1 MNKKLV
7 AAIAAGTLSLVGTSV
22 LAYAQEV
29 DPWEAAANEY
39 HAKVAKEKEAQ
50 AEAEKYV
57 KENIDTPT
65 GAESKAKEDDYL
77 DKAEA
82 QYKKELAKQD
92 ADKKDNGKKDN
103 GKKEADKKEA
113 DKKDNAKKPAAPT
126 KQVKKLPKTSAVK

>member
-7 AAIAAGTLSLVGTSV
+7 AAIAAGTLSLVGTSA
-22 LAYAQEV
+22 LAHAQEV

-65 GAESKAKEDDYL
+65 GAEAKAQEDSYL

-82 QYKKELAKQD
+82 QYKKELAKQE

-103 GKKEADKKEA
+103 GKKEA

>member
-7 AAIAAGTLSLVGTSV
+7 AAIAAGTLSLGTSA
-22 LAYAQEV
+22 LAHAQEV
-29 DPWEAAANEY
+29 DSWEAAANEY

-50 AEAEKYV
+50 AKAEKYV

-82 QYKKELAKQD
+82 QYKKELAKQE

-103 GKKEADKKEA
+103 GKKEA

-126 KQVKKLPKTSAVK
+126 KQVKKLPKTSAVR

>member
-7 AAIAAGTLSLVGTSV
+7 AAIAAGTLSLVGTSA
-22 LAYAQEV
+22 LAHAQEV

-65 GAESKAKEDDYL
+65 GKEAKAQEDSYL

-82 QYKKELAKQD
+82 QYKKELAKQE
-92 ADKKDNGKKDN
+92 ADKKDNSKKDN
-103 GKKEADKKEA
+103 GKKEAVP
-113 DKKDNAKKPAAPT
+113 AKKLTPAKKSA
-126 KQVKKLPKTSAVK
+126 VKKLPKTSAVK

>member
-7 AAIAAGTLSLVGTSV
+7 AAIAAGTLSLVGTSA
-22 LAYAQEV
+22 LAHAQEV

-39 HAKVAKEKEAQ
+39 LANQAKEKQAQ
-50 AEAEKYV
+50 ADAEKYV

-65 GAESKAKEDDYL
+65 GAEEKAKEDSYL

-82 QYKKELAKQD
+82 QYKKELAKQEAD
-92 ADKKDNGKKDN
+92 KKAQDKKDNG
-103 GKKEADKKEA
+103 KKEA

>member
-7 AAIAAGTLSLVGTSV
+7 AAIAAGTLSLVGTSA
-22 LAYAQEV
+22 LAHAQEV
-29 DPWEAAANEY
+29 DPQEAAANEY

-57 KENIDTPT
+57 KENIDTST

-103 GKKEADKKEA
+103 GKKEV

>member
-7 AAIAAGTLSLVGTSV
+7 AAIAAGTLSLVGTSA
-22 LAYAQEV
+22 LAHAQEV

-57 KENIDTPT
+57 KENIDTST

-103 GKKEADKKEA
+103 GKKEV